1 MGPGLSIHP
10 GRQLRLGPDWQ
21 DDDACLVFD
30 DRSGDFWV
38 VTRPA
43 RELLERLIAGGPPVE
58 PEVGDTNAPMVA
70 ELVAQKLIVG
80 LT

>member
-1 MGPGLSIHP
+1 MSRGLSIHP
-10 GRQLRLGPDWQ
+10 GRQLRLGPNWQ

-43 RELLERLIAGGPPVE
+43 RELLERLIAADAPGVPGT
-58 PEVGDTNAPMVA
+58 GDTDAPLVA
-70 ELVAQKLIVG
+70 ELVAQKLIV
-80 LT
+80 TPA